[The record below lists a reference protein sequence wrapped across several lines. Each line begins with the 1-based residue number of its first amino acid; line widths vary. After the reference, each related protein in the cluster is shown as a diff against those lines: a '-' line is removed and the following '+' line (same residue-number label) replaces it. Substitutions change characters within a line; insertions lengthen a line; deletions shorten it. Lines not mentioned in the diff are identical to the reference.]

1 MSNPK
6 KKLVETLDDEQKR
19 IMQKASPK
27 VNHQVGGD
35 FTKIESAERRQILLR
50 SSAHARQP
58 SLLWT
63 KDRKLK
69 KKFFVKRYLEF
80 HGQLEC
86 EFADRASRVLGEV
99 DQELDLAGTND
110 IYFNLRCEESTLFFH
125 LPRRAISSR
134 NGLMIVRVPTE
145 VYEIQR
151 RAQLRYR
158 SSGADGFRIESEAF
172 ALWLEN
178 LSILDVS
185 SGGIGVQVKF
195 ETEADADRFKL
206 DPESRLHF
214 HLDLGV
220 FSFLAEGEVRYLRRE
235 TDEDTG
241 APVVRVGLRFV
252 GLPQE
257 TVEAIQ
263 VLVLERSYVR
273 LREMFTD

>member
-1 MSNPK
+1 MAKPNRK
-6 KKLVETLDDEQKR
+6 VVETIDDDPKR
-19 IMQKASPK
+19 ILQQASPTA
-27 VNHQVGGD
+27 NRQVGGD
-35 FTKIESAERRQILLR
+35 FARVESTERRQLLLR

-80 HGQLEC
+80 HDQLEC

-125 LPRRAISSR
+125 LPRRAVSSR
-134 NGLMIVRVPTE
+134 NGSMIVRVPAV

-158 SSGADGFRIESEAF
+158 SSGADGYRIESEAL
-172 ALWLEN
+172 APWLEN
-178 LSILDVS
+178 LSVLDVS
-185 SGGIGVQVKF
+185 AGGIGIQVKF
-195 ETEADADRFKL
+195 GAEADADRFKL
-206 DPESRLHF
+206 EPESRLHF

-220 FSFLAEGEVRYLRRE
+220 FSFRAEGEVRYLRRE
-235 TDEDTG
+235 TDGETG
-241 APVVRVGLRFV
+241 APAVRVGLRFV
-252 GLPQE
+252 GLPQK

-263 VLVLERSYVR
+263 VLVLERSYIR
-273 LREMFTD
+273 LREMFTA